1 MEWRWRE
8 GSQASRSIGPDEPEY
23 LTKSDKLFDGDPGFA
38 KNGAERPPHEGLCGL
53 E

>member
-8 GSQASRSIGPDEPEY
+8 GSKRAGVSVRTSGIFNE
-23 LTKSDKLFDGDPGFA
+23 SDKLFDGDPGFA